1 MKKYLLLSLT
11 FLFFVACQETSDHK
25 PVLANTK
32 EKQPVFIVNKNRHLK
47 IPEFWIDQL
56 ENPDKVIM
64 SEEEINRL
72 NNYTSYTQHKLT
84 YFKDMA
90 KNYGGSWIKES
101 IQKSHIGLRKSA
113 HYFED
118 GNAIGRSFFD
128 ELLAYSN
135 LIALQSKRIPT
146 RYALTVNY
154 TDQRIIPTELSL
166 LKKKNQI
173 HFDRN
178 QNSALDIATP
188 IAILHSTDD
197 GRWHYGISPSSSG
210 WIKDSDIAFGDKKSI
225 EGYLESKNFIIT
237 TEPKTALMVAGSY
250 HDYLRMGVRLPVVM
264 SIDEMSMVLVPTR
277 NKEGELV
284 IANGTVR
291 TENIHQGYLPYT
303 QKNILL
309 QAFKFLNA
317 PYGWG
322 GMYGE
327 QDCSKFIQEIYATT
341 GIKTPRNS
349 TSQSEMGESK
359 IELGNASTEQK
370 REVFSKLKAGETIL
384 HLPGHIVLYIGEY
397 KGEPYIIHTVWGSSR
412 RHFALG
418 RTAVTALSF
427 NNYIKK
433 VDRATIIQK

>member
-1 MKKYLLLSLT
+1 MKKNLLLPLT
-11 FLFFVACQETSDHK
+11 FLLFVACQETSEHQ

-47 IPEFWIDQL
+47 MPEFWIDQL
-56 ENPDKVIM
+56 ENPERIIM
-64 SEEEINRL
+64 NEKEILAL
-72 NNYTSYTQHKLT
+72 NDHTAYSQHKLT

-90 KNYGGSWIKES
+90 KNYGGSWIRES
-101 IQKSHIGLRKSA
+101 IKKSHMSLRKSA

-128 ELLAYSN
+128 EILSYSN

-154 TDQRIIPTELSL
+154 SDQRIIPTELAL

-188 IAILHSTDD
+188 LAILHTTED

-210 WIKDSDIAFGDKKSI
+210 WIKDSDIAFADKETI
-225 EGYLESKNFIIT
+225 EGYLKSKNFIIT
-237 TEPKTALMVAGSY
+237 TAAKTALLIAGKY
-250 HDYLRMGVRLPVVM
+250 HDYLRMGVRLPKVM
-264 SIDEMSMVLVPTR
+264 TIDEMTMVLVPSR
-277 NKEGELV
+277 NKEGELM
-284 IANGTVR
+284 ITNATLR

-359 IELGNASTEQK
+359 IELSEANIEQK
-370 REVFSKLKAGETIL
+370 KEILSRLDAGKTIL

-427 NNYIKK
+427 NNYIKQ

>member
-1 MKKYLLLSLT
+1 MKRYLLQTLPLLLLLS
-11 FLFFVACQETSDHK
+11 CQETSEHK
-25 PVLANTK
+25 PVLADIK
-32 EKQPVFIVNKNRHLK
+32 ARQPVIIVNKNRHLK

-56 ENPDKVIM
+56 KDPQKVIM
-64 SEEEINRL
+64 DAKAIQSLNSYTAHTQHQLNLFEEIG
-72 NNYTSYTQHKLT
+72 NYYNGL
-84 YFKDMA
+84 
-90 KNYGGSWIKES
+90 WIKES
-101 IQKSHIGLRKSA
+101 IQKAQISLSKTA

-118 GNAIGRSFFD
+118 SNPIKSDFF
-128 ELLAYSN
+128 EEIKGYCN
-135 LIALQSKRIPT
+135 LDKLQNQPIKT

-154 TDQRIIPTELSL
+154 TNQRIIPTELAL
-166 LKKKNQI
+166 LKKRDQI

-188 IAILHSTDD
+188 IAILHTTSD
-197 GRWHYGISPSSSG
+197 GLWHYGIAPTSSG

-225 EGYLESKNFIIT
+225 EGYLKSENFIVT

-250 HDYLRMGVRLPVVM
+250 HDYLRMGVRLPVIM
-264 SIDEMSMVLVPTR
+264 TIDEMSMVLIPKR
-277 NKEGELV
+277 DKDGSL
-284 IANGTVR
+284 ILANGTLK
-291 TENIHQGYLPYT
+291 TANTHKGYLPYT
-303 QKNILL
+303 AQNILL

-327 QDCSKFIQEIYATT
+327 QDCSKFIQEVYATT
-341 GIKTPRNS
+341 GIKLPRNS
-349 TSQSEMGESK
+349 LSQSEVGEEK
-359 IELGNASTEQK
+359 IELKEMSREQK
-370 REVFSKLKAGETIL
+370 RAILSKLEVGKTIL

-427 NNYIKK
+427 NDYIQQL
-433 VDRATIIQK
+433 DRATTIQK